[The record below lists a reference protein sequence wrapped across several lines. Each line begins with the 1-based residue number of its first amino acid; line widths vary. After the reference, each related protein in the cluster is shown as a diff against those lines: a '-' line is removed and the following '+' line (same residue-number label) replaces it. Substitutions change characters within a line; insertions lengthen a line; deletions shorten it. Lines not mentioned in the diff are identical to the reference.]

1 MKKHLF
7 PGISVPAVFL
17 LLLCAP
23 LSFALKVEYLPVSV
37 PSSFPAPPAGGGA
50 RPLREVASGRA
61 LVKFSSELSSSSKQD
76 LLSSAGF
83 TIVRELNYVGWSIV
97 GLPAGMSVAS
107 ALPILSGLSG
117 VVSAAPSGVYRAAT
131 IPHDPYLAE
140 QYGLTRTDAF
150 RAWDFETGFST
161 RVTVAVLDT
170 GIDGSHPDLSPKL
183 SGTSQFFDPD
193 NSGAQAANNPP
204 TPAWAHAPHVA
215 GVAAA
220 ATDNHYS
227 IAGMSWG
234 AGLLSLKVFNDADC
248 FADCTDKAGAGS
260 CRTDDTA
267 IISAMNYAASLQGSP
282 SAGRIVLN
290 MSLGQNTPC
299 GAPLQLA
306 ADNAA
311 SLGLVLTAS
320 AGNSPAGVDSPAN
333 CLNVIPVGATDIN
346 DTIAGFSARGSEML
360 ARGVAAP
367 GVSVFTTAPGP
378 GFAYGTGTSLAA
390 PLVAGLAALIISA
403 RPALT
408 SSDVGNFI
416 RNSADDLGTAGSDPL
431 YGFGRINAYKA
442 MLLIVNGD
450 LSAFTPAAG
459 KAAAYAFPDP
469 YDPGAGPLSFIVPDE
484 LAGAN
489 LEISIYTSVGE
500 KIKKIIGRT
509 WDGRNEA
516 GRQAASGV
524 YIFFMK
530 TEKGRAKG
538 KFALLR

>member
-1 MKKHLF
+1 MKKYLF
-7 PGISVPAVFL
+7 AGISAPAVSL

-23 LSFALKVEYLPVSV
+23 PSFALKAEYLPIAGQAAAPV
-37 PSSFPAPPAGGGA
+37 PLSGGGA

-61 LVKFSSELSSSSKQD
+61 LVKFSSGLSSSSKRD
-76 LLSSAGF
+76 LLNSAGF
-83 TIVRELNYVGWSIV
+83 KLVRELDLIGWSVV

-107 ALPILSGLSG
+107 ALPVLGALPGVLSA
-117 VVSAAPSGVYRAAT
+117 VPSGVYRAEK
-131 IPHDPYLAE
+131 IPHDPYLAD
-140 QYGLTRTDAF
+140 QYGLVKADVF

-183 SGTSQFFDPD
+183 SGVSQFFDPD
-193 NSGAQAANNPP
+193 NSGARAPNDPP
-204 TPAWAHAPHVA
+204 TPACSHATNVA

-220 ATDNHYS
+220 ATDNHYGV
-227 IAGMSWG
+227 AGMSWG

-248 FADCTDKAGAGS
+248 FADCTDKAGTDS
-260 CRTDDTA
+260 CRTDDVT
-267 IISAMNYAASLQGSP
+267 IISAIDYAAGLQDSP
-282 SAGRIVLN
+282 STGKIVIN
-290 MSLGQNTPC
+290 MSLGQGTPC

-311 SLGLVLTAS
+311 GRGLVLTAS

-346 DTIAGFSARGSEML
+346 DNIAAFSARGSEMQ
-360 ARGVAAP
+360 ARGVTAP
-367 GVSVFTTAPGP
+367 GVSIFTAAPGP
-378 GFAYGTGTSLAA
+378 GYTYESGTSLAA

-408 SSDVGNFI
+408 SSGVGYFI
-416 RNSADDLGTAGSDPL
+416 RISADDLGAGGPDPI
-431 YGFGRINAYKA
+431 YGSGRVNAYKA
-442 MLLIVNGD
+442 MLFIVNGNA
-450 LSAFTPAAG
+450 SAFTPETSQP
-459 KAAAYAFPDP
+459 KAYAFPNP

-484 LAGAN
+484 ISGAN
-489 LEISIYTSVGE
+489 LEISIYTSEGE
-500 KIKKIIGRT
+500 KIKSVFGRT

-516 GRQAASGV
+516 GRTAASGV
-524 YIFFMK
+524 YVFYMK